1 MVSLSSFFFFCF
13 CIRFFCLILI
23 NYELKDL
30 MGNNLHHFSSHQK
43 KGIFGRAFANAPI
56 FALGY
61 FTRYSYR
68 LLTFQVL
75 AKAESLG
82 HTYKAELAKVEKREK
97 IVNRLIQRCEV
108 LLFELE
114 KKEKKL
120 DDLGK
125 LYRAPRM
132 DVLKEKEKKLDYLG
146 QLYRA
151 PQMDVLKEKETKLDY
166 LGQLY
171 RAPRMDVLKEMKN
184 ADGRYAGR
192 N

>member
-1 MVSLSSFFFFCF
+1 M
-13 CIRFFCLILI
+13 
-23 NYELKDL
+23 
-30 MGNNLHHFSSHQK
+30 K

-61 FTRYSYR
+61 FTNDALTPNLNKKIKQVEQVSKKCFFFSFFFWVCVKGYSYR

-151 PQMDVLKEKETKLDY
+151 P
-166 LGQLY
+166 
-171 RAPRMDVLKEMKN
+171 RMDVLKEMKN

>member
-1 MVSLSSFFFFCF
+1 M
-13 CIRFFCLILI
+13 
-23 NYELKDL
+23 
-30 MGNNLHHFSSHQK
+30 

-61 FTRYSYR
+61 FTNDA
-68 LLTFQVL
+68 LTPNLNKKIKQVEQVL